1 MKNYI
6 CFLLPLIS
14 SVILAQRPIVRLEIE
29 PKVIVIGQPITITVK
44 SNIEGEI
51 KIDFPSAFASGYS
64 MMNGMEQEFDSN
76 TGKVISMFY
85 FSQNGT
91 LNKEGSYT
99 FGPAS
104 IRSGNKNYKSNTV
117 NVTVKKET
125 VYNSN
130 GEISRNQLKQSAF
143 GIIEKNKSVV
153 YEGEALVINS
163 KIYSRFYA
171 THLEDYQSYRIEG
184 ALDKHEIPSS
194 NHLIAKSEKLNN
206 KNYFT
211 IQYDRNIIFPSS
223 PGTLQINPF
232 KLILKKDFEG
242 LPIVSTGTS
251 VKVIPLPD
259 GQPSSFIG
267 MVGNLSMEETI
278 SKKEVKKGDVISYI
292 LKLSGTGNL
301 QNISTPKIKLP
312 KGIVSYG
319 DPKITEHLEFGSKGA
334 EGSVDFNF
342 LLQIID
348 DGKYTIECQD
358 VCYFDLAKEKY
369 ITLHTKKQELNGHL
383 ADNKGQ
389 SSAGATRVLKN
400 QLLKNKKEE
409 IRNVEQNKQLFSS
422 PLLWLSIG
430 GIVCVAAALGWIT
443 RPKISSKSTAAA
455 VIPINKVVDSIEYSW
470 GEIDEAIK
478 KMEAENMGDALPNSV
493 YKIEAVLYQICS
505 IYAGIDYKTSNKT
518 VLFSAMIDKNI
529 NEEILSKIKNT
540 FHGCET
546 ARFGM
551 DVDNHT
557 TQELLNELKIIS
569 STLRASKL

>member
-1 MKNYI
+1 MKNYF
-6 CFLLPLIS
+6 CFLLPLLS
-14 SVILAQRPIVRLEIE
+14 TVIFAQRPIVRLEIE
-29 PKVIVIGQPITITVK
+29 PKIIVIGEPITITVK

-51 KIDFPSAFASGYS
+51 KIDFPNAFASGYS

-76 TGKVISMFY
+76 TGKVISLFY

-91 LNKEGSYT
+91 LNKEGSFT
-99 FGPAS
+99 FGPAT
-104 IRSGNKNYKSNTV
+104 IRSGNKYYKSNTV
-117 NVTVKKET
+117 NVTVKKEA
-125 VYNSN
+125 VFNSN
-130 GEISRNQLKQSAF
+130 GEISRNQLKQTAF

-194 NHLIAKSEKLNN
+194 NHLLAKNEKLNN

-267 MVGNLSMEETI
+267 MVGNLTMEETL
-278 SKKEVKKGDVISYI
+278 SKIEVKKGDVISYM

-319 DPKITEHLEFGSKGA
+319 DPKITEHLDFGSKGA

-342 LLQIID
+342 LLQILE
-348 DGKYTIECQD
+348 DGKYTIESQEI
-358 VCYFDLAKEKY
+358 CYFDLSKEKY
-369 ITLHTKKQELNGHL
+369 ITLHTKEQELNGHL
-383 ADNKGQ
+383 TSRKDQ
-389 SSAGATRVLKN
+389 SNSGGTRVLKN

-409 IRNVEQNKQLFSS
+409 IRNVEQKRQPFSS
-422 PLLWLSIG
+422 PLLWISIG
-430 GIVCVAAALGWIT
+430 GIVCAAAALGWIT
-443 RPKISSKSTAAA
+443 RPKTSSKSIAAQ
-455 VIPINKVVDSIEYSW
+455 VIPINKVSSSNEYSW
-470 GEIDEAIK
+470 EEINQAIE
-478 KMEAENMGDALPNSV
+478 KMEIENLGEALPNIV
-493 YKIEAVLYQICS
+493 QKIETVLYQICS
-505 IYAGIDYKTSNKT
+505 VYAGIDYKISNKT
-518 VLFSAMIDKNI
+518 VLISTMTYKNI
-529 NEEILSKIKNT
+529 NPDILNKIKST
-540 FHGCET
+540 FHSCET

-551 DVDNHT
+551 DADNHT
-557 TQELLNELKIIS
+557 TQELLAELRIIS
-569 STLRASKL
+569 SSLKSS

>member
-14 SVILAQRPIVRLEIE
+14 TVIFAQRPIVRLEIE
-29 PKVIVIGQPITITVK
+29 PKVIVIGEPITITVK

-91 LNKEGSYT
+91 LNKEGSFT

-117 NVTVKKET
+117 NVTVKKEA
-125 VYNSN
+125 VFNSN
-130 GEISRNQLKQSAF
+130 GEISRNQLKQTAF

-194 NHLIAKSEKLNN
+194 NQLIAKSEKLNN

-267 MVGNLSMEETI
+267 MVGNLSMEETL
-278 SKKEVKKGDVISYI
+278 SKLDAKKGDVISYI

-319 DPKITEHLEFGSKGA
+319 DPKITEHLQFGAKGA

-342 LLQIID
+342 LLQIVE
-348 DGKYTIECQD
+348 DGKYTIESQD
-358 VCYFDLAKEKY
+358 LCYFDLSKEKY

-383 ADNKGQ
+383 SDNKDQ
-389 SSAGATRVLKN
+389 SSAGATRILKN

-409 IRNVEQNKQLFSS
+409 IRNVEQNKQPFSS
-422 PLLWLSIG
+422 PLLWISIG
-430 GIVCVAAALGWIT
+430 GIVCAAAALGWIT
-443 RPKISSKSTAAA
+443 RPKISSKSIAAS
-455 VIPINKVVDSIEYSW
+455 VIPVNKVVDSIEYSW
-470 GEIDEAIK
+470 EEINQAIEK
-478 KMEAENMGDALPNSV
+478 IEAENFGDALSNSV
-493 YKIEAVLYQICS
+493 HKIETVLYQICS
-505 IYAGIDYKTSNKT
+505 IYSGIDYKTSNKT
-518 VLFSAMIDKNI
+518 VLISKMTDKNI
-529 NEEILSKIKNT
+529 NLEILSKIKNT
-540 FHGCET
+540 FHSCET

-557 TQELLNELKIIS
+557 TQELLAELKIIS
-569 STLRASKL
+569 STLRAS